1 MRKQTVIAGATT
13 FVTLLVIGGCAMGPT
28 ATELDHGN
36 SVRHMLQAQSLN
48 PAASDNAP
56 VDASDAERIR
66 NALDVYRTDVS
77 LPQNGGAISSDGSS
91 QQQ

>member
-1 MRKQTVIAGATT
+1 MRRQTVISGAAT
-13 FVTLLVIGGCAMGPT
+13 FVTLLVIGGCAGGPT

-48 PAASDNAP
+48 PAASDNAA
-56 VDASDAERIR
+56 VDATDSERIR

-77 LPQNGGAISSDGSS
+77 LPQNGVTVNSDGSS
-91 QQQ
+91 QQ